1 MGRAP
6 RTTEWIRRRLRRL
19 VASVTL
25 LVATLLPWVHAAEE
39 PDEGAV
45 KAAFVL
51 NFMRFVAWP
60 ASAFP
65 SAEAP
70 LHVSVLGAD
79 PVAAS
84 LSSLDGKLVSSRPVV
99 VRMVSALADLG
110 ESHVLYVGASE
121 QERLSEVLLAVHGRP
136 TLVIADFEGFA
147 GRGGTIG
154 FIRRDDRIGFEVNE
168 ESARRAGLQVSAKLL
183 YLGKSV
189 RSGSGGE
196 R

>member
-1 MGRAP
+1 VNG
-6 RTTEWIRRRLRRL
+6 WIQPRLRRL
-19 VASVTL
+19 VASAIL
-25 LVATLLPWVHAAEE
+25 LVATLLPWAPAAEE
-39 PDEGAV
+39 PGEGAV

-51 NFMRFVAWP
+51 NFMKFVEWP

-70 LHVSVLGAD
+70 VILAVLGVD

-84 LSSLDGKLVSSRPVV
+84 LPSLQGKLVSGRPVV
-99 VRMVSALADLG
+99 IRRVPALADLG
-110 ESHVLYVGASE
+110 ECHVLYVGASE
-121 QERLSEVLLAVHGRP
+121 QERLPEIVRAVRARP
-136 TLVIADFEGFA
+136 TLLVADFEGFA

-189 RSGSGGE
+189 RGGPGGE

>member
-1 MGRAP
+1 MV
-6 RTTEWIRRRLRRL
+6 TS
-19 VASVTL
+19 VAL
-25 LVATLLPWVHAAEE
+25 LVATLLPWVHAAVE

-51 NFMRFVAWP
+51 NFMKFVEWP

-70 LHVSVLGAD
+70 VLLAVLGVD

-84 LSSLDGKLVSSRPVV
+84 LPSLHGKLVSGRPVV
-99 VRMVSALADLG
+99 VRRVSDLGDLG
-110 ESHVLYVGASE
+110 ECQVIYVGASE
-121 QERLSEVLLAVHGRP
+121 QERLPEILRAVHARP
-136 TLVIADFEGFA
+136 TLVVADFEGFA

-189 RSGSGGE
+189 RGGPGGE

>member
-1 MGRAP
+1 M
-6 RTTEWIRRRLRRL
+6 

-25 LVATLLPWVHAAEE
+25 LVATLLPMVHGAEE

-51 NFMRFVAWP
+51 NFMKFVEWP
-60 ASAFP
+60 ASSFP

-70 LHVSVLGAD
+70 ILVSVLGAD
-79 PVAAS
+79 PVAAA
-84 LSSLDGKLVSSRPVV
+84 LSSLHGKLISARPVV
-99 VRMVSALADLG
+99 VRRVSALAGLG

-121 QERLSEVLLAVHGRP
+121 QEQLSEILRAVHVRP
-136 TLVIADFEGFA
+136 TLVIGDFEGFA

-154 FIRRDDRIGFEVNE
+154 FIRRGDRIGFEVNE

-183 YLGKSV
+183 YLGQSV
-189 RSGSGGE
+189 RGGPGGE